1 MKTRM
6 AVLGLIIVM
15 SVCSLAYAFNGGR
28 GRGPGNKASL
38 YGLLVQLPAEKEVL
52 FHQTMREAREKGSEI
67 RTQIKALREEIKE
80 ILTAEDQ
87 FDEDLFRAKTRSLEA
102 LQMKRHA
109 TMEEAVVMLAKQFT
123 ADERKI
129 LVQLLPGKLGHGRH
143 SPGRR
148 DR

>member
-6 AVLGLIIVM
+6 TVLGLIIVM
-15 SVCSLAYAFNGGR
+15 SVCSLAYAFDGGR

-38 YGLLVQLPAEKEVL
+38 YGLLVQLPAEKEML
-52 FHQTMREAREKGSEI
+52 FHQTMRESRENGSEI
-67 RTQIKALREEIKE
+67 RTQIKALREDIKG
-80 ILTAEDQ
+80 ILTADQ

-109 TMEEAVVMLAKQFT
+109 TMEEAIVMLAKQFT

-148 DR
+148 DQ